1 MGEARQRK
9 LAKAAGQPWP
19 KDAPPPPR
27 KIPGYMTMEIPT
39 GTVAYPSGSCP
50 VAMAA
55 PSPGEDA
62 GAMERMRTIAKL
74 AGEDK
79 KILVVGDDPRGLPVG
94 RRRTGGM
101 DLALLMATMSLDLP
115 PIRTSI
121 LPKDRK

>member
-27 KIPGYMTMEIPT
+27 KIPDYMTMEIP
-39 GTVAYPSGSCP
+39 

-55 PSPGEDA
+55 PPPDEDA

-79 KILVVGDDPRGLPVG
+79 KILIVGDDPRGLPVG

-101 DLALLMATMSLDLP
+101 DLALLMAAMSLDLS